1 VNRIVALIALAATTA
16 VSQSFGRFTYSVLYT
31 EIRDDFG
38 LSNTA
43 AGGIGSLNLVGYLLG
58 SLIVAFGIGRL
69 GLLRTAKCGLGGV
82 TVGLALL
89 TWSPTTSVVILALV
103 ITGVAASGVWVA
115 APVLATNILGPERQ
129 GTAIG
134 WVSAGVGAGF
144 VAACIFDVTM
154 SDWRSVYRIE
164 TLIGIACLS
173 LLFLAVRDPSSV
185 TFATSP
191 SPKTLRQI
199 PGWLNLCATYAMF
212 AIGASLAMTF
222 TVALLEEDAGYEA
235 RSASLIYSLIGV
247 GMLIG
252 GFLMGWLSD
261 RVGRNSAQLLSLAVM
276 AASCVLIAT
285 GHEFGATVATML
297 FGVAFAGV
305 VTSVTAKVS
314 RHLDAEA
321 FGAAYAVVT
330 IVFGAGLAI
339 GPQLGGVIADSSG
352 SFRPALLLAALCAI
366 VGLVLTVWD
375 RKQERPELLRRQPEA
390 LMNGS

>member
-1 VNRIVALIALAATTA
+1 
-16 VSQSFGRFTYSVLYT
+16 
-31 EIRDDFG
+31 
-38 LSNTA
+38 
-43 AGGIGSLNLVGYLLG
+43 
-58 SLIVAFGIGRL
+58 
-69 GLLRTAKCGLGGV
+69 
-82 TVGLALL
+82 
-89 TWSPTTSVVILALV
+89 
-103 ITGVAASGVWVA
+103 
-115 APVLATNILGPERQ
+115 
-129 GTAIG
+129 
-134 WVSAGVGAGF
+134 
-144 VAACIFDVTM
+144 
-154 SDWRSVYRIE
+154 
-164 TLIGIACLS
+164 
-173 LLFLAVRDPSSV
+173 
-185 TFATSP
+185 
-191 SPKTLRQI
+191 
-199 PGWLNLCATYAMF
+199 
-212 AIGASLAMTF
+212 
-222 TVALLEEDAGYEA
+222 
-235 RSASLIYSLIGV
+235 
-247 GMLIG
+247 MLIG

-375 RKQERPELLRRQPEA
+375 RKQERPELLSRQPEA